1 MSFAAGLF
9 ACAAE
14 LLAAQ
19 FTLFDKNG
27 TARIFVPE
35 NEAIYVK
42 AADADLKSSP
52 KSSE

>member
-1 MSFAAGLF
+1 MKKWSFLLAGLF

-27 TARIFVPE
+27 TAQKGIIL
-35 NEAIYVK
+35 NLT
-42 AADADLKSSP
+42 ADK
-52 KSSE
+52 KRGEI